1 MDEEPEALLLRME
14 RPRLID
20 QLISL
25 AMMGWLAWIC
35 LPPDEKMWLRLKWQ
49 QMGDRLVAVLAAREG
64 RAGMADELAGRDPRA
79 RYLTALRL
87 GLLRARVQ
95 RP

>member
-25 AMMGWLAWIC
+25 AMMGWLAWLM
-35 LPPDEKMWLRLKWQ
+35 LPPQEKLWLRLRWQ
-49 QMGDRLVAVLAAREG
+49 QVTDRVLSVLAVQEG